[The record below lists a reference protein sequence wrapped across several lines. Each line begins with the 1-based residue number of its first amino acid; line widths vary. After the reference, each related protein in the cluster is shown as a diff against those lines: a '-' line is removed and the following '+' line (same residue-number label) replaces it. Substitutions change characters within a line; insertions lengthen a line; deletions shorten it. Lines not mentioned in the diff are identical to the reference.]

1 MLPSPNKDSF
11 PELLTNS
18 PSLDS
23 DSSSEGMFSSWWV
36 SIFII
41 LLLAFLGFN
50 IFNYLAKGT
59 QETNDV
65 LSPFWT
71 YIMSFFNY
79 GPSIAQP
86 DDNVVDGDDEVSN
99 GKDDA
104 GKDDAGKDDASK
116 QNGGKKP
123 ISAENAKP
131 NPASVSKMSPDS
143 VNTQN
148 QPDNAQNTALN
159 RALNISKPQE
169 LSKQDY
175 VANDSYDSTQQGKA
189 GWCYIGSEQG
199 YRSCSQVGE
208 TDTCMSGNIFPTQD
222 ICVNPSLR
230 A

>member
-11 PELLTNS
+11 PELLTNT

-79 GPSIAQP
+79 GPSITQP
-86 DDNVVDGDDEVSN
+86 DDNVVDGDDVPGDDKT
-99 GKDDA
+99 GKDTDET
-104 GKDDAGKDDASK
+104 GKQD
-116 QNGGKKP
+116 GGKKP

-143 VNTQN
+143 ANNQN
-148 QPDNAQNTALN
+148 APDNAQNTALN
-159 RALNISKPQE
+159 RALNISKQQE

-175 VANDSYDSTQQGKA
+175 VANDSYDSSQQGKA

-208 TDTCMSGNIFPTQD
+208 ADTCMSGNIFPTQD
-222 ICVNPSLR
+222 VCVNPSLR

>member
-1 MLPSPNKDSF
+1 MLPSPNNDSF
-11 PELLTNS
+11 PELLTNT

-23 DSSSEGMFSSWWV
+23 DATSGEGMFSSWWV
-36 SIFII
+36 WIFVI

-59 QETNDV
+59 QTTNDV

-79 GPSIAQP
+79 GPSIVQP
-86 DDNVVDGDDEVSN
+86 DHNDSQAVVDSDA
-99 GKDDA
+99 DDA
-104 GKDDAGKDDASK
+104 GNSK
-116 QNGGKKP
+116 QAGGSQP
-123 ISAENAKP
+123 ISAENA
-131 NPASVSKMSPDS
+131 NPHTASVSKMSPDS
-143 VNTQN
+143 AHN
-148 QPDNAQNTALN
+148 QQGPDNAQNTALN
-159 RALNISKPQE
+159 RALNISKQQE
-169 LSKQDY
+169 LPKQDY

-208 TDTCMSGNIFPTQD
+208 ADTCMSGNIFPTQD

>member
-11 PELLTNS
+11 PELLTNT

-36 SIFII
+36 WIFVI

-65 LSPFWT
+65 LTPFWT
-71 YIMSFFNY
+71 YIISFFNY
-79 GPSIAQP
+79 GPSTTQH
-86 DDNVVDGDDEVSN
+86 DDNVVDGDDVHGDDKT
-99 GKDDA
+99 GKDTHDT
-104 GKDDAGKDDASK
+104 GKQD
-116 QNGGKKP
+116 GGKKP

-143 VNTQN
+143 AQN
-148 QPDNAQNTALN
+148 QNAHDNAQNTALN
-159 RALNISKPQE
+159 RALNISKQQE
-169 LSKQDY
+169 MPKQDY

-208 TDTCMSGNIFPTQD
+208 ADTCMSGNIFPTQD

>member
-11 PELLTNS
+11 PELLTNT

-23 DSSSEGMFSSWWV
+23 DATSGEGMFSSWWV

-79 GPSIAQP
+79 GPSSITQTQP
-86 DDNVVDGDDEVSN
+86 DDNEVDGDNEV
-99 GKDDA
+99 GKDT
-104 GKDDAGKDDASK
+104 DDNSQQD
-116 QNGGKKP
+116 GGAKP
-123 ISAENAKP
+123 ISAENARP

-143 VNTQN
+143 VQTQN
-148 QPDNAQNTALN
+148 AHDNAQNTALN
-159 RALNISKPQE
+159 RALNISKQQE

-208 TDTCMSGNIFPTQD
+208 ADTCMSGNIFPTQD
-222 ICVNPSLR
+222 VCVNPNLR

>member
-1 MLPSPNKDSF
+1 MLPSPKNDSF
-11 PELLTNS
+11 PELLTNT

-36 SIFII
+36 SLFII

-86 DDNVVDGDDEVSN
+86 DDNAVDGEDEVGN
-99 GKDDA
+99 GNDDTGKDET
-104 GKDDAGKDDASK
+104 GK
-116 QNGGKKP
+116 QVGGRKP
-123 ISAENAKP
+123 ISAENATP
-131 NPASVSKMSPDS
+131 NPASVSKMNPGSTAP
-143 VNTQN
+143 NA
-148 QPDNAQNTALN
+148 PDNAQNTALN
-159 RALNISKPQE
+159 RALNISKQQE
-169 LSKQDY
+169 LPKQDY
-175 VANDSYDSTQQGKA
+175 VANDSYDTTQQGKA

-208 TDTCMSGNIFPTQD
+208 ADTCMSGNIFPTQD

-230 A
+230 P

>member
-11 PELLTNS
+11 PELLTNT

-23 DSSSEGMFSSWWV
+23 DSSGEGMFSSWWV

-79 GPSIAQP
+79 GPDNITQTQP
-86 DDNVVDGDDEVSN
+86 DEDNVDGDDKTS
-99 GKDDA
+99 KDT
-104 GKDDAGKDDASK
+104 DDNSQQD
-116 QNGGKKP
+116 GGAKP

-143 VNTQN
+143 ANNQN
-148 QPDNAQNTALN
+148 APDNAQNTALN
-159 RALNISKPQE
+159 RALNISKQQE

-189 GWCYIGSEQG
+189 GWCYIGSEKG

-208 TDTCMSGNIFPTQD
+208 ADTCMSGNIFPTQD
-222 ICVNPSLR
+222 VCVNPSLR

>member
-11 PELLTNS
+11 PELLTNT

-36 SIFII
+36 SVFII

-79 GPSIAQP
+79 GPSIAEP

-99 GKDDA
+99 

-208 TDTCMSGNIFPTQD
+208 ADTCMSGNIFPTQD

>member
-11 PELLTNS
+11 PELLIKT

-36 SIFII
+36 WIFII
-41 LLLAFLGFN
+41 LLLAYLGFN
-50 IFNYLAKGT
+50 IFNYLAKGA

-79 GPSIAQP
+79 GPASITQTQSDDDDVAEDDKADKDT
-86 DDNVVDGDDEVSN
+86 DDNSQQG
-99 GKDDA
+99 A
-104 GKDDAGKDDASK
+104 P
-116 QNGGKKP
+116 KP

-131 NPASVSKMSPDS
+131 NPASVSKMNPDS
-143 VNTQN
+143 VQN
-148 QPDNAQNTALN
+148 QNAPDNAQNTALN
-159 RALNISKPQE
+159 RALNISKQQE

-208 TDTCMSGNIFPTQD
+208 ADTCMSGNIFPTQD
-222 ICVNPSLR
+222 VCVNPSLR

>member
-11 PELLTNS
+11 PEILTNS

-79 GPSIAQP
+79 GPSIAEP
-86 DDNVVDGDDEVSN
+86 DDNVVD
-99 GKDDA
+99 
-104 GKDDAGKDDASK
+104 GKDDASK

-208 TDTCMSGNIFPTQD
+208 ADTCMSGNIFPTQD

>member
-1 MLPSPNKDSF
+1 MLPSPNNDSF
-11 PELLTNS
+11 PELLTNT

-23 DSSSEGMFSSWWV
+23 DATSGEGMFSSWWV
-36 SIFII
+36 WIFII
-41 LLLAFLGFN
+41 LLLAYLGFN
-50 IFNYLAKGT
+50 IFNYLAKGAQT
-59 QETNDV
+59 TNDV

-79 GPSIAQP
+79 GPTSTTSVQP
-86 DDNVVDGDDEVSN
+86 DDNAVDGHDKVGDDQQ
-99 GKDDA
+99 GD
-104 GKDDAGKDDASK
+104 SK
-116 QNGGKKP
+116 QAGGGKP

-143 VNTQN
+143 AHSQDAH
-148 QPDNAQNTALN
+148 DNAQNTALN
-159 RALNISKPQE
+159 RALNISKQQE
-169 LSKQDY
+169 LPKQDY

-208 TDTCMSGNIFPTQD
+208 ADTCMSGNIFPTQD
-222 ICVNPSLR
+222 VCVNPSLR

>member
-1 MLPSPNKDSF
+1 MLPSPNNDSF
-11 PELLTNS
+11 PELLTNT

-36 SIFII
+36 WIFII
-41 LLLAFLGFN
+41 LLLAYLGFN
-50 IFNYLAKGT
+50 IFNYLAKGAQT
-59 QETNDV
+59 TNDV
-65 LSPFWT
+65 LSPFWA

-79 GPSIAQP
+79 GPTITPSE
-86 DDNVVDGDDEVSN
+86 DTDVDVNDNVGNDSN
-99 GKDDA
+99 DQEGGSKDI
-104 GKDDAGKDDASK
+104 
-116 QNGGKKP
+116 GKKP

-131 NPASVSKMSPDS
+131 NPASLSKINPESTSNP
-143 VNTQN
+143 NAH
-148 QPDNAQNTALN
+148 DNAQNTALN
-159 RALNISKPQE
+159 RALNISKQQE
-169 LSKQDY
+169 LTKQDY

-208 TDTCMSGNIFPTQD
+208 ADTCMSGNIFPTQD

>member
-1 MLPSPNKDSF
+1 MLPSPNNDSF
-11 PELLTNS
+11 PELLTNT

-23 DSSSEGMFSSWWV
+23 AATSGEGIFSSWWV
-36 SIFII
+36 WIFII
-41 LLLAFLGFN
+41 LLLAYLGFN
-50 IFNYLAKGT
+50 IFNYLAKGAET
-59 QETNDV
+59 TNDV

-79 GPSIAQP
+79 GPTSITSVQP
-86 DDNVVDGDDEVSN
+86 DHNDAQAVVDSDAAVGDSSSSS
-99 GKDDA
+99 
-104 GKDDAGKDDASK
+104 SK
-116 QNGGKKP
+116 QTGGGKP

-143 VNTQN
+143 AHSQ
-148 QPDNAQNTALN
+148 QGPDNAQNTALN
-159 RALNISKPQE
+159 RALNISKQQE
-169 LSKQDY
+169 LPKQDY

-208 TDTCMSGNIFPTQD
+208 ADTCMSGNIFPTQD

>member
-79 GPSIAQP
+79 GPSIAEP

-99 GKDDA
+99 

-208 TDTCMSGNIFPTQD
+208 ADTCMSGNIFPTQD

>member
-23 DSSSEGMFSSWWV
+23 DSSSESMFSSWWV
-36 SIFII
+36 WIFII
-41 LLLAFLGFN
+41 LLLAYLGFN

-79 GPSIAQP
+79 GPSIVQP
-86 DDNVVDGDDEVSN
+86 DSDVVDGDDEVSN
-99 GKDDA
+99 RKDDA
-104 GKDDAGKDDASK
+104 GK

-123 ISAENAKP
+123 ISAENATP
-131 NPASVSKMSPDS
+131 NPASVSRMSPDS
-143 VNTQN
+143 VNNQN
-148 QPDNAQNTALN
+148 APDNAQNTALN
-159 RALNISKPQE
+159 RALNISKQQE
-169 LSKQDY
+169 MPKQDY

-208 TDTCMSGNIFPTQD
+208 ADTCMSGNIFPTQD

>member
-11 PELLTNS
+11 PELLTNT

-23 DSSSEGMFSSWWV
+23 NSSSEGMFSSWWV
-36 SIFII
+36 SLFII

-79 GPSIAQP
+79 GPASITQTQP
-86 DDNVVDGDDEVSN
+86 DEDNVDSDDKT
-99 GKDDA
+99 GKDT
-104 GKDDAGKDDASK
+104 DDNSQQD
-116 QNGGKKP
+116 GGKKP

-143 VNTQN
+143 AHNQN
-148 QPDNAQNTALN
+148 APDNAQNTALN
-159 RALNISKPQE
+159 RALNISKQQE

-208 TDTCMSGNIFPTQD
+208 ADTCMSGNIFPTQD
-222 ICVNPSLR
+222 VCVNPSLR